1 MVRLLVSGW
10 IILPAFLVFQV
21 ANSLLWDFSASIT
34 MWANYYNKSP
44 HIYVYI
50 YPIDSVLWSTLKNTV
65 WDKNSLL
72 TGLFELK
79 KEVCEKAFCRP
90 WHIIGTK
97 KCYLKIDSPLSPRG
111 THSGKPPL
119 ADPTPVSLFISF
131 GSCISDSKCLG
142 VFPDLEK
149 FCLQENSAHST
160 GFPLGK

>member
-10 IILPAFLVFQV
+10 IIPPAFLVLQL

-50 YPIDSVLWSTLKNTV
+50 YLIDSVLWSTLKNTI
-65 WDKNSLL
+65 WDKNNLL
-72 TGLFELK
+72 SGLFELK
-79 KEVCEKAFCRP
+79 KEVCKKAFCRP

-97 KCYLKIDSPLSPRG
+97 KCYLEIDSQLSARG
-111 THSGKPPL
+111 THSGKPSL
-119 ADPTPVSLFISF
+119 ADPISVSLIISL
-131 GSCISDSKCLG
+131 GSCISDSKCLS

-149 FCLQENSAHST
+149 FCLQENSALSI
-160 GFPLGK
+160 GLPLGK